1 MNNRNRLAFNAVT
14 RKPQNNKV
22 VNEEGYRT
30 YKFRED
36 QHLFLLA
43 SSFTPR
49 NSFYHSDV
57 EKLKMFENLIDKN
70 LKSDPIYVAALAWWL
85 GTKLG
90 LRLGPSIMTTR
101 FAMSNLVN
109 WKYVKKIVKDVF
121 TRPDFIANSLGY
133 AKYSKNTNSFLE
145 AIPREFKVNL
155 KNCLEHMSE
164 MTLKRQKMKR
174 RKIKLSHLII
184 ALRPRPKTKEMSKL
198 YKAIIENNSF
208 ASLKVEVKEGEIKS
222 AEHITAAITSNKVSY
237 EQKKKYVQQEISKI
251 PINALIKN
259 LSFLEAKDAP
269 VLKKRLINLF
279 ESGQGMR
286 FINPYD
292 LILMDSIEFDQ
303 YTSGVR
309 TSEDIINVLDYILK
323 RYVDVPI
330 DAKRPLIMYDYSGSM
345 QGQPHR
351 TGTKFISLLTSIFE
365 QKFNFY
371 IFDDKIKDITIDI
384 DNMYSNSSGVNDFAR
399 TFNKIIQP
407 YNGTSLLE
415 CMKKTL
421 SIHPQTDLLIIV
433 TDEVTWAEPRYIEA
447 YKRVLPEHL
456 LGKTIL
462 FNAAP
467 GTGTVFKP
475 SADITRL
482 AGLSGMVLTMIRSI
496 ADFDNFKKQIISDF
510 QR

>member
-14 RKPQNNKV
+14 RRPQSNKV
-22 VNEEGYRT
+22 VNEENYQT

-57 EKLKMFENLIDKN
+57 ERLKMFENSIDKN
-70 LKSDPIYVAALAWWL
+70 LKSDPTYVAALAWWL

-90 LRLGPSIMTTR
+90 IRLGPTIMTTR

-133 AKYSKNTNSFLE
+133 AKYTKKSNSFLE
-145 AIPREFKVNL
+145 AIPKEFKINL

-184 ALRPRPKTKEMSKL
+184 SLRPRPKTKEISKL
-198 YKAIIENNSF
+198 YKAIIENDPF
-208 ASLKVEVKEGEIKS
+208 ASLKVEVKEGEIQS
-222 AEHITAAITSNKVSY
+222 AEHITAAITSNKISY

-251 PINALIKN
+251 PVNALIKN

-269 VLKKRLINLF
+269 ILKKRLIDLF

-292 LILMDSIEFDQ
+292 LILMDSLEFDK

-309 TSEDIINVLDYILK
+309 TSEDIINVLDFVLK
-323 RYVDVPI
+323 KYVNVSI
-330 DAKRPLIMYDYSGSM
+330 DAKRPLILYDYSGSM
-345 QGQPHR
+345 QGQAHR

-371 IFDDKIKDITIDI
+371 IFDDKIRNITNDI
-384 DNMYSNSSGVNDFAR
+384 DEMYSDSSGVNDFAR
-399 TFNKIIQP
+399 KFNKFVVP

-415 CMKKTL
+415 CMKDAL
-421 SIHPQTDLLIIV
+421 GRHPQTDLFIIV
-433 TDEVTWAEPRYIEA
+433 TDEITWADPRYIES
-447 YKRVLPEHL
+447 YKHVLPQHL
-456 LGKTIL
+456 LGKTVL

-467 GTGTVFKP
+467 GIGTIFKP

-496 ADFDNFKKQIISDF
+496 ADFDLFKKQILDDF
-510 QR
+510 NR